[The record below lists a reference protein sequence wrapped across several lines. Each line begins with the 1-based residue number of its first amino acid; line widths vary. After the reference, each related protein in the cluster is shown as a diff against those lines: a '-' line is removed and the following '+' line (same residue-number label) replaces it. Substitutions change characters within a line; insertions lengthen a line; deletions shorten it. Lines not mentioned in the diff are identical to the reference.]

1 MNHTGAETCEDALQ
15 ASCTCSSHDSL
26 CTSCV
31 DQDGFDMALLMLD
44 AVPQGYSFISF
55 SSVAPEVS
63 DEDAV
68 ATCSSACI
76 QDHAAAGCIGFTIT
90 PNTAGGGGGGDL
102 GSSGWTC
109 VFVSSYDT
117 EPRPSFGARLFVV
130 PRCLQC
136 SQGFAL
142 EDGACRGVCVSE

>member
-1 MNHTGAETCEDALQ
+1 
-15 ASCTCSSHDSL
+15 
-26 CTSCV
+26 
-31 DQDGFDMALLMLD
+31 MALLMLD

-68 ATCSSACI
+68 ATCSSACT
-76 QDHAAAGCIGFTIT
+76 QDHAAAGCISFTIT

-136 SQGFAL
+136 SEGFAL